1 MVTNV
6 IGYGS
11 GQRNH
16 LSGVS
21 QPSIKAASSQDCCI
35 SPRRGCCQQLFQ
47 FMLYTQQLPGGCLE
61 KQTEEWWERRR
72 RGVKTGPDTKRTI

>member
-1 MVTNV
+1 MGLGKGTIYLVF
-6 IGYGS
+6 
-11 GQRNH
+11 
-16 LSGVS
+16 LSL
-21 QPSIKAASSQDCCI
+21 PSRLLPHKTAAF
-35 SPRRGCCQQLFQ
+35 PPHRGCCQQLFQ